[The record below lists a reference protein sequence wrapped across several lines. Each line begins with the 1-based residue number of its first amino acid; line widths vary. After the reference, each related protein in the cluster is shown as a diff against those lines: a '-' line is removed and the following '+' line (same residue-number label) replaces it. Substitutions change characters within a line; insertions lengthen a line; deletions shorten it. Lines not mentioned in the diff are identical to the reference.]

1 MPDNNREESAVE
13 RVLRE
18 KREAEGGEAGSD
30 SGSNTSPRD
39 KEATG
44 SNEGKTTS
52 DEQEATIN
60 DGTEDGEVVK
70 TISGSRIPQAND
82 VIEGRHV
89 GRPPE
94 EKGPREVDG
103 SKSPHDEVSD
113 GGSRQRAALDQTNP
127 DRQEDEPADAREV
140 ARDGRTGVATATT
153 PTTRPGGA
161 P

>member
-70 TISGSRIPQAND
+70 TND